1 MTKAPLASASAAA
14 ATTASASSETRLS
27 TFLPSR
33 TFETQREYG
42 YFDFFRFQTVTDLS
56 GWFSSYFWHRLVLQM
71 SHGETVVRRAAVAL
85 GALQMEDGSNRL
97 AYAMG
102 DHQSP
107 RLALQYYGEAVSGLR
122 DLLSDTGLRSID
134 VALTACIL
142 LACFE
147 VFRKD
152 YEAAQMHYTSGLKI
166 LKLWKGR
173 KSYETVDYPY
183 ASRSQAVIPCYERAL
198 IEHFSLLETQVV
210 SYLQSRPGFAQDAV
224 LYEESVSK
232 IPIPMEFTTLNEA
245 KETFILVMNTTLNLA
260 NRTKDRLVFTETESE
275 RDENGVFRHRETYEA
290 SMQFAMILRTVTGEC
305 ELALTQWME
314 AFDALYRRTSSSM
327 SSQDI
332 QSTSV
337 LHLIYT
343 CLYSLFSRDFADGE
357 MGYDQYVQAFD
368 DAVSHALVAIRQHH
382 RHQQKQKQQQ
392 EHNRQPMFSLGLGV
406 VTPLHF
412 IATKCRHRAVRESAI
427 HAISMAPLQE
437 GIWGPASAP
446 KTTRVLVDMEEQ
458 HRVPGTVGPEG
469 IPREARIIGVN
480 FLLKP
485 EKEEQ
490 LFIVDRP
497 GSREEKWVNYGSPL

>member
-1 MTKAPLASASAAA
+1 
-14 ATTASASSETRLS
+14 
-27 TFLPSR
+27 
-33 TFETQREYG
+33 
-42 YFDFFRFQTVTDLS
+42 
-56 GWFSSYFWHRLVLQM
+56 M

-107 RLALQYYGEAVSGLR
+107 KLALQYYGEAVSGLR

-152 YEAAQMHYTSGLKI
+152 YEAAQMHYSSGLKI

-224 LYEESVSK
+224 LYEESVSN

-290 SMQFAMILRTVTGEC
+290 SMQFAMVLRTVTGEC

-490 LFIVDRP
+490 LLIVDRP

>member
-1 MTKAPLASASAAA
+1 
-14 ATTASASSETRLS
+14 
-27 TFLPSR
+27 
-33 TFETQREYG
+33 
-42 YFDFFRFQTVTDLS
+42 
-56 GWFSSYFWHRLVLQM
+56 M

-85 GALQMEDGSNRL
+85 GSLQMEDGSNRL

-102 DHQSP
+102 DQP
-107 RLALQYYGEAVSGLR
+107 PKLALQYYGEAVSGLR
-122 DLLSDTGLRSID
+122 VLLSDSGLRSID
-134 VALTACIL
+134 VGLTACIL

-166 LKLWKGR
+166 LKMWKGS

-198 IEHFSLLETQVV
+198 IEHFSLLETQFV

-224 LYEESVSK
+224 LYEENVSK

-245 KETFILVMNTTLNLA
+245 KEIFILVMNTTLNLA
-260 NRTKDRLVFTETESE
+260 NRAKDRLVFAETEPE

-290 SMQFAMILRTVTGEC
+290 SMKFAMDMRTITGEC

-314 AFDALYRRTSSSM
+314 AFDALYRRTSSSR

-332 QSTSV
+332 QSISV

-343 CLYSLFSRDFADGE
+343 CLYSLFARDIADGE
-357 MGYDQYVQAFD
+357 MGYDHHVQAFN

-382 RHQQKQKQQQ
+382 RHQQQQQ
-392 EHNRQPMFSLGLGV
+392 NRRPMFSLGLGV
-406 VTPLHF
+406 VTPLYF

-427 HAISMAPLQE
+427 HAMSVAPLQE

-446 KTTRVLVDMEEQ
+446 KTTRALVDMEEQ

-469 IPREARIIGVN
+469 ILREARIIGVN

-490 LFIVDRP
+490 LLIVDRP
-497 GSREEKWVNYGSPL
+497 GSREEKWVNYGSPLKQED